1 MPTFKFYN
9 QNICINLYELHPI
22 FYILMFNINKDL
34 CEVLFMSKKMDKIR
48 QANLI
53 KDCLEKDNV
62 NDGKD
67 IDKKLDDMRV
77 KCRGQDK
84 VLLNMMLSDR

>member
-1 MPTFKFYN
+1 MSRR
-9 QNICINLYELHPI
+9 
-22 FYILMFNINKDL
+22 KD
-34 CEVLFMSKKMDKIR
+34 EIR
-48 QANLI
+48 QVELI
-53 KDCLEKDNV
+53 KNCLEKNNV
-62 NDGKD
+62 NDGRD

>member
-1 MPTFKFYN
+1 
-9 QNICINLYELHPI
+9 
-22 FYILMFNINKDL
+22 MFNINKDL